1 MPLDAALLKP
11 NDDVATALA
20 DLAAGSVVRV
30 THGAVVRS
38 VRLAEAVPIGHKFAL
53 RDLGEGLR
61 IRKYGEFIGRLTADV
76 KAGARVHDHNLA
88 TSAKRDPGHE
98 RAWCEPVAAPVR
110 ALGEARTHVG
120 ETPVYDA
127 RADRL
132 YWIDVRETPAIH
144 TLDLAGGREKRW
156 PMAEDIGSIAPAS
169 DGKLVAGL
177 RSGFAFFD
185 PATGVVEP
193 IADPEPD
200 MPGNRL
206 NDGKCD
212 PAGRFWCCSMNPE
225 SGTADGSLYVLER
238 DLAWRRLHGGYFT
251 PNGLA
256 WSRDGTT
263 MYFSDTRR
271 GIIYAFP
278 FDARTGAIGARRVFA
293 DVGALPGG
301 PDGAT
306 VDADDHLWSAHF
318 DGGCLIRYAPDGRM
332 DRVVRLPVSKPA
344 SCAFGGPAYRQ
355 LFVTTATRGMTG
367 AQRRAE
373 PLAGCVLVL
382 DVGVAGRAPVEFDA
396 APNPS
401 RKRA

>member
-144 TLDLAGGREKRW
+144 RIELATRRETSW
-156 PMAEDIGSIAPAS
+156 PM
-169 DGKLVAGL
+169 
-177 RSGFAFFD
+177 R
-185 PATGVVEP
+185 
-193 IADPEPD
+193 
-200 MPGNRL
+200 
-206 NDGKCD
+206 
-212 PAGRFWCCSMNPE
+212 
-225 SGTADGSLYVLER
+225 
-238 DLAWRRLHGGYFT
+238 
-251 PNGLA
+251 
-256 WSRDGTT
+256 
-263 MYFSDTRR
+263 
-271 GIIYAFP
+271 
-278 FDARTGAIGARRVFA
+278 
-293 DVGALPGG
+293 
-301 PDGAT
+301 
-306 VDADDHLWSAHF
+306 
-318 DGGCLIRYAPDGRM
+318 
-332 DRVVRLPVSKPA
+332 
-344 SCAFGGPAYRQ
+344 
-355 LFVTTATRGMTG
+355 
-367 AQRRAE
+367 
-373 PLAGCVLVL
+373 
-382 DVGVAGRAPVEFDA
+382 
-396 APNPS
+396 
-401 RKRA
+401 